1 MLFRTEVR
9 DGVILMS
16 SGLSCCDFSVREEE
30 GRIEEEVKGEAE
42 TVDGNV
48 EVDEEVAEVA
58 AG

>member
-1 MLFRTEVR
+1 
-9 DGVILMS
+9 MS

-48 EVDEEVAEVA
+48 EVAEEVAEVA